1 MVRDL
6 GLHEKA
12 HILAGIT
19 PMKSPGMARY
29 MKNSVPGM
37 DVPDHLVER
46 MASVPKEGHREEGV
60 AICLETIERVRAIEG
75 VAGIHIMAIEWE
87 EIVPD
92 IVRRAGLET
101 RP

>member
-1 MVRDL
+1 
-6 GLHEKA
+6 
-12 HILAGIT
+12 
-19 PMKSPGMARY
+19 MKSPGMARY

-37 DVPDHLVER
+37 VVPDHLVER
-46 MASVPKEGHREEGV
+46 MASVPKERYREEGV

-92 IVRRAGLET
+92 IVKGAGLRT
-101 RP
+101 GP